1 MSCPQQDG
9 YSHHHRRKSLY
20 LHHFKNAFRQT
31 NAYHVQLIPQVPK
44 YADAEV
50 CRDHIGAEVIVQN
63 GPYKSKW
70 LRVMWVNCSGNS
82 DCIDDIL
89 AELEDIE
96 KNATG
101 AVYITIPNRAITQ
114 STPDGIGRLLQAI
127 VGRGMTFYTQ
137 SSHQDLIWYKWC
149 NPDVPN
155 LVPTYATSIEGAGV
169 LMLSPDETEVLLV
182 LEWGSWGRIGGAVD
196 PGESCFD
203 AAVRECKEETGLDV
217 DFSFPIKVG
226 AVYNQPKAR
235 DGIINDH
242 FVLFVARA
250 LTKSLGVQDGE
261 VDATCWFSIDVLLS
275 RWKKHIDSSNTGAH
289 SDTLQT
295 GTVRLQDTPITGRF
309 GTMELAALAR
319 YREGSCQEMQK
330 IQGKYPAVGYLF
342 H

>member
-182 LEWGSWGRIGGAVD
+182 YSTPHLTSLNLSLSD
-196 PGESCFD
+196 PIRQLARWYYRDCQAS
-203 AAVRECKEETGLDV
+203 L
-217 DFSFPIKVG
+217 II
-226 AVYNQPKAR
+226 PKFMNSR
-235 DGIINDH
+235 
-242 FVLFVARA
+242 LFVCYFV
-250 LTKSLGVQDGE
+250 S
-261 VDATCWFSIDVLLS
+261 
-275 RWKKHIDSSNTGAH
+275 KK
-289 SDTLQT
+289 LR
-295 GTVRLQDTPITGRF
+295 V
-309 GTMELAALAR
+309 
-319 YREGSCQEMQK
+319 
-330 IQGKYPAVGYLF
+330 
-342 H
+342 